1 MDTAGSLETHDRSK
15 AARRLLDVVGGSPK
29 PHKKSPA
36 LALFDEILE
45 KTLQAFAAESRAPAA
60 ASDER
65 SRVIGGV
72 VGWAPLLRALNVR
85 PGRGLL
91 GMSRNSHESVGVAE
105 DYFQIPP
112 EACTAMK
119 VKLGA
124 HHLEDLRRGGK
135 KSGKVVHFG
144 GDCEPDV
151 MATELL
157 RGDGYDTF
165 IVEPLTAFKMPPHR
179 RDAYVKFYAN
189 EAQRLAI
196 WLTGKPV
203 DEDKLSE
210 ELRARNAILAK
221 FQEMM
226 RLRLHNPFY
235 VPLARVTQINQ
246 LSNNAKYRDA
256 WFAAM
261 NLLLDELR
269 ALANEPSPF
278 HIPLLLV
285 GVMHCED
292 LYHAIDETIGAVVAG
307 FIPELYR
314 EDLPPLESLGDYL
327 LQMQLRGELHDKC
340 GSVVS
345 LRRDRIE
352 RELKEFGARGVIV
365 GGTTNCPY
373 LAIAREMEYEYFTKK
388 GVPVLVLDGT
398 AHNDPATEEQKM
410 RLRAF
415 IEMML

>member
-1 MDTAGSLETHDRSK
+1 MDTVGSFEGSNASK
-15 AARRLLDVVGGSPK
+15 ATRRLADAFRESPR

-45 KTLQAFAAESRAPAA
+45 KTLHAFAAESRAPFSAA
-60 ASDER
+60 EEQ

-72 VGWAPLLRALNVR
+72 VGWAPLMRALDVR

-91 GMSRNSHESVGVAE
+91 GMSRNSHVSVGVAE

-124 HHLEDLRRGGK
+124 HHVEDLRRGGK
-135 KSGKVVHFG
+135 KTGKVVHFG

-165 IVEPLTAFKMPPHR
+165 IVEPVTAFKMPPSR

-203 DEDKLSE
+203 DDDKLAE
-210 ELRARNAILAK
+210 EIRNRNTILAK

-235 VPLARVTQINQ
+235 VPLARVTQINH
-246 LSNNAKYRDA
+246 LSNIPKHREA
-256 WFAAM
+256 WLAAM
-261 NLLLDELR
+261 NLLLEELR
-269 ALANEPSPF
+269 GLANEPSPF
-278 HIPLLLV
+278 HIPLILV

-307 FIPELYR
+307 FISELYR

-373 LAIAREMEYEYFTKK
+373 LAIAREMEYEYFTQK
-388 GVPVLVLDGT
+388 GIPVLVLDGT

>member
-1 MDTAGSLETHDRSK
+1 MDTASSFEAHARSK
-15 AARRLLDVVGGSPK
+15 ASRGLPDGVGESTK

-45 KTLQAFAAESRAPAA
+45 KTLQSFAAESRAPAT
-60 ASDER
+60 ASDEQ

-124 HHLEDLRRGGK
+124 HHVDDLRRGGK
-135 KSGKVVHFG
+135 KTGKVVHFG

-165 IVEPLTAFKMPPHR
+165 IVEPLTAFKMPPYR

-203 DEDKLSE
+203 DETKLSQE
-210 ELRARNAILAK
+210 IRARNAILAK

-246 LSNNAKYRDA
+246 LSNNA
-256 WFAAM
+256 
-261 NLLLDELR
+261 
-269 ALANEPSPF
+269 
-278 HIPLLLV
+278 
-285 GVMHCED
+285 
-292 LYHAIDETIGAVVAG
+292 
-307 FIPELYR
+307 
-314 EDLPPLESLGDYL
+314 
-327 LQMQLRGELHDKC
+327 
-340 GSVVS
+340 
-345 LRRDRIE
+345 
-352 RELKEFGARGVIV
+352 
-365 GGTTNCPY
+365 
-373 LAIAREMEYEYFTKK
+373 
-388 GVPVLVLDGT
+388 
-398 AHNDPATEEQKM
+398 
-410 RLRAF
+410 
-415 IEMML
+415 

>member
-1 MDTAGSLETHDRSK
+1 
-15 AARRLLDVVGGSPK
+15 
-29 PHKKSPA
+29 
-36 LALFDEILE
+36 
-45 KTLQAFAAESRAPAA
+45 
-60 ASDER
+60 
-65 SRVIGGV
+65 
-72 VGWAPLLRALNVR
+72 
-85 PGRGLL
+85 
-91 GMSRNSHESVGVAE
+91 MSRNSHVSVGVAE

-124 HHLEDLRRGGK
+124 HHVEDLRRGGK
-135 KSGKVVHFG
+135 KTGKVVHFG

-203 DEDKLSE
+203 NEDRLSQE
-210 ELRARNAILAK
+210 IRDRNAVLAK
-221 FQEMM
+221 FLEMM

-235 VPLARVTQINQ
+235 VPLARVTQINH
-246 LSNNAKYRDA
+246 LSNIAKHRNA
-256 WFAAM
+256 WFTAM
-261 NLLLDELR
+261 NLLQDELR
-269 ALANEPSPF
+269 ALAKEPVPF
-278 HIPLLLV
+278 HIPLILV

-307 FIPELYR
+307 FTSELYR

-388 GVPVLVLDGT
+388 GIPVLVLDGT